1 MPNREASML
10 KLGIAL
16 LMALGASAAWA
27 AADDAL
33 PLPASL
39 EPNYRFWVRIYSEI
53 DGQGGLI
60 HDDQH
65 LDIVYEVVR
74 FPPGLSYRT
83 RERRVARIKK
93 RYRTILLRLGKGQRN
108 GLSDDE
114 ARVLALWPEGVSD
127 RTLARAAHHVRFQ
140 AGQADRFR
148 EGVARSG
155 KWLDHIEAILAQ
167 YGVPPE
173 LAALPHVESS
183 FNPRA
188 YSRVGA
194 AGLWQFTRSTGRLYL
209 RIDHVVDQRM
219 DPYVATDAAA
229 RLLRDNYRRLGTWP
243 LAITAYNHGVA
254 GMARAVSKHAT
265 RDIGVITREYD
276 GRTFGFASRN
286 FYSEFLAASE
296 VAHDAERYF
305 GYLQPDPPLDYE
317 ILETDAF
324 YSAATLARVLGI
336 DPGVL
341 REHNLALRPSVWS
354 GAKLVPRG
362 YPLRIPRQALSVP
375 LEGALASIPASE
387 RLDRQ
392 HRDRFHKVHRGETLS
407 RIARRY
413 HTSER
418 ELVALNN
425 LRSRHRIRAGQVLR
439 LPDAGRPPTVVGRR
453 EVPEDGLYRVERGD
467 NLWVISQR
475 FGVSEDDL
483 ARWNSLRNRNRLSV
497 GQALRVAPAP
507 APTVVASAASSA
519 TDAAIAVAEPGAQAE
534 VEAEAEIEAQAEVEA
549 EAEIEAQAEVEAE
562 AEIEAAQ
569 VEAEA
574 EAEIEAAQVEAEAEA
589 EIEAVQ
595 VEAEAEAEIEVQAE
609 AEAQAEPAAEA
620 TLASIVESAV
630 ALVEDSDASASEDA
644 DSDTAEPELAE
655 PGGAAAAATLASA
668 LPPPPVAAGV
678 PVPDPSDY
686 EVHADHSVTVQAEET
701 LGHYAEWLELPTS
714 RLRHLNHMRY
724 GTPLAIGR
732 KKKLDFSRVSPA
744 VFEQR
749 RLAYHRE
756 LQEEFFDA
764 WVVAGTTSH
773 SLGRGESLWY
783 IAHEKYELP
792 IWLLR
797 QYNPDVDFGDLHAGT
812 LLVIPTIEPRNP

>member
-1 MPNREASML
+1 ML

-16 LMALGASAAWA
+16 LAALCASAAWA
-27 AADDAL
+27 AVDDPL
-33 PLPASL
+33 PLPGSL

-53 DGQGGLI
+53 DSQSGLI
-60 HDDQH
+60 HDDRH

-83 RERRVARIKK
+83 REARVARIKK
-93 RYRTILLRLGKGQRN
+93 RYRAILHRLGKGRRS
-108 GLSDDE
+108 GLSDEE
-114 ARVLALWPEGVSD
+114 ARVLALWPEGVSN
-127 RTLARAAHHVRFQ
+127 RTLARAAQHVRFQ
-140 AGQADRFR
+140 LGQADRFR

-155 KWLDHIEAILAQ
+155 QWLDHIETILAQ

-254 GMARAVSKHAT
+254 GMARAVSRHAT
-265 RDIGVITREYD
+265 RDIGIIAREYD

-286 FYSEFLAASE
+286 FYTEFLAASE
-296 VAHDAERYF
+296 VAHNAERYF
-305 GYLQPDPPLDYE
+305 GYLQPDPPLEYE

-324 YSAATLARVLGI
+324 YSVTTLSRVLGI
-336 DPGVL
+336 DADVL
-341 REHNLALRPSVWS
+341 RDHNLALRPSVWS

-362 YPLRIPRQALSVP
+362 YALRIPRQAISVP

-387 RLDRQ
+387 RLARQ
-392 HRDRFHKVHRGETLS
+392 HRDRFHKVRRGETLS

-413 HTSER
+413 HTSQR

-439 LPDAGRPPTVVGRR
+439 LPDDGRPPTVVARR
-453 EVPEDGLYRVERGD
+453 AAPEDGVYRVEPGD

-497 GQALRVAPAP
+497 GQALRVARPP
-507 APTVVASAASSA
+507 APTLVASAASSA
-519 TDAAIAVAEPGAQAE
+519 TDAAIEPAEVPAPAEIEAGVEAQARIEAEIETQAE
-534 VEAEAEIEAQAEVEA
+534 VEAQAEIEAG
-549 EAEIEAQAEVEAE
+549 
-562 AEIEAAQ
+562 
-569 VEAEA
+569 
-574 EAEIEAAQVEAEAEA
+574 
-589 EIEAVQ
+589 
-595 VEAEAEAEIEVQAE
+595 
-609 AEAQAEPAAEA
+609 AEPAAET
-620 TLASIVESAV
+620 TLASIVENSV
-630 ALVEDSDASASEDA
+630 ALLAETASGDAEAADPAAAGSAQ
-644 DSDTAEPELAE
+644 AEPR
-655 PGGAAAAATLASA
+655 AAAATATLASA

-701 LGHYAEWLELPTS
+701 LGHYAEWLEVPTS

-732 KKKLDFSRVSPA
+732 NKKLDFSRVSPA

-773 SLGRGESLWY
+773 SLRRGESLWY
-783 IAHEKYELP
+783 IAHEKYEVPL
-792 IWLLR
+792 WLLR
-797 QYNPDVDFGDLHAGT
+797 QYNPDVDFGELHAGT
-812 LLVIPTIEPRNP
+812 TLVIPSIEPRNP